1 MADKKSAT
9 IDDPIM
15 MASDSDYDYGST
27 QKRAYFTGDTF
38 VSGGATELYKPI
50 PEYEGIHRYD
60 PTAEWTEKEE
70 KKLVR
75 RLDKRICSWV
85 CLMFFALQL
94 DRGNIS
100 QALSDGM
107 LDDLGLNTNDYNY
120 GMMIF
125 YLCFLSAEVPSQMIS
140 KKLGPDVWIPIQ
152 MVTWSI
158 IGICQGFV
166 QDKQSFYATR
176 ALLGLIEGGFI
187 PDALLYLSYFY
198 TNKEL
203 PMRVGF
209 FYCASNGTFIVAAF
223 LAYGILHMRS
233 VGGWEGWRWLFVL
246 EGTLTFIIGVVS
258 WFYLPPGPTQTAS
271 WFRGKDGWFTEREE
285 VIMVNRVLRDDPGKG
300 GMHNRQGLT
309 LKLLGDALM
318 DYDLWPLYMIS
329 WTMLIPTN
337 PVTAYLTLNLKAL
350 GFGTFET
357 NLLTIPG
364 YVLFLVHLILIS
376 WYSEKINNR
385 MAILLYYSFWCFVL
399 LLTLELLPANA
410 SPWAWYSATILMI
423 GFPYIHSINVS
434 LTSRNAGSV
443 RTRTV
448 GSAMYNMI
456 CQASSVIS
464 SQIYRDDDKP
474 LYRRGNKVLL
484 ALVGWNVVMTV
495 FIKGYYIWRNKTREQ
510 IWDAMSDEEKD
521 EYLRTTKDEG
531 NKRYCFVPILG
542 PELEDWLH
550 QPQFLNN
557 SIFSYHQLITSVNL
571 KRPLLAPNAEMES
584 IWNKSSYD
592 RPADIEGAFSIAT
605 NRGQLEWSD
614 ADKDI
619 MRQAVDAIVSSLEG
633 NEGLTFAE
641 FEILAAYA
649 ARVDPRIQLACLD
662 NLVDIIRTSR
672 GSDLLSKYDQRF
684 LDFVVGIQSG
694 LDFARG
700 ANPGLCVPLGLADI
714 SQNVLCQAPTPVE
727 LMQIPGGETTRTW
740 KTEFEEVNGAG
751 KYTSSVVETV
761 TGDAFMSGGAY
772 STTSTTSS
780 SFTPSITPMLGI
792 HEPSVDI
799 KQSIEDFADL
809 TPEPG
814 FNEGRF

>member
-1 MADKKSAT
+1 MAGKKSTT
-9 IDDPIM
+9 IDDPIIQ
-15 MASDSDYDYGST
+15 ASDSDYDYGST

-246 EGTLTFIIGVVS
+246 EGTLTFLIGVVS

-309 LKLLGDALM
+309 LKLLWDAFM

-364 YVLFLVHLILIS
+364 YVLFLAHLILIS

-385 MAILLYYSFWCFVL
+385 MALLLYYSFWCFVL

-495 FIKGYYIWRNKTREQ
+495 FIKGYYIWRNKTRER
-510 IWDAMSDEEKD
+510 IWSAMPDEERD

-531 NKRYCFVPILG
+531 NKRLDF
-542 PELEDWLH
+542 
-550 QPQFLNN
+550 
-557 SIFSYHQLITSVNL
+557 
-571 KRPLLAPNAEMES
+571 RPKNRASNTNMES
-584 IWNKSSYD
+584 IWNKFSVD
-592 RPADIEGAFSIAT
+592 RAAIIEEAFWIAT
-605 NRGQLEWSD
+605 ERGQQEWSN
-614 ADKDI
+614 ADKDV
-619 MRQAVDAIVSSLEG
+619 MSQAADDIVRALGG
-633 NEGLTFAE
+633 NVGLTFVE
-641 FEILAAYA
+641 FEVLVAYA
-649 ARVDPRIQLACLD
+649 ARTDPERQLRFLD
-662 NLVDIIRTSR
+662 NLAEVIRASR
-672 GSDLLSKYDQRF
+672 GIGSLTYYDEQFMVFVMSIHNDLIDIARRNA
-684 LDFVVGIQSG
+684 G
-694 LDFARG
+694 LDVSSGPNAG
-700 ANPGLCVPLGLADI
+700 IA
-714 SQNVLCQAPTPVE
+714 QHVLDEEQAPVDSVHSPS
-727 LMQIPGGETTRTW
+727 GETTRTW
-740 KTEFEEVNGAG
+740 KSEYEEVSGEG
-751 KYTSSVVETV
+751 KYTTWVVETV
-761 TGDAFMSGGAY
+761 TGDEFSGGAY

-780 SFTPSITPMLGI
+780 SFTPSRTPI
-792 HEPSVDI
+792 
-799 KQSIEDFADL
+799 
-809 TPEPG
+809 PG
-814 FNEGRF
+814 NRDAPVLESDDSNHHPANA

>member
-1 MADKKSAT
+1 
-9 IDDPIM
+9 
-15 MASDSDYDYGST
+15 
-27 QKRAYFTGDTF
+27 
-38 VSGGATELYKPI
+38 
-50 PEYEGIHRYD
+50 
-60 PTAEWTEKEE
+60 
-70 KKLVR
+70 
-75 RLDKRICSWV
+75 
-85 CLMFFALQL
+85 MFFALQL

-198 TNKEL
+198 TNREL

-246 EGTLTFIIGVVS
+246 EGTLTFFIGVVS

-285 VIMVNRVLRDDPGKG
+285 VIMVNRVLRDDPGKVSELRTFTHSSNTDMAEQG

-309 LKLLGDALM
+309 LKLLWDALM

-364 YVLFLVHLILIS
+364 YVLFLAHLILIS

-385 MAILLYYSFWCFVL
+385 MALLLYYSFWCFVL

-423 GFPYIHSINVS
+423 GFPYIHSINGMNEILFWLYSFTDSSAVS

-464 SQIYRDDDKP
+464 SQ
-474 LYRRGNKVLL
+474 V
-484 ALVGWNVVMTV
+484 
-495 FIKGYYIWRNKTREQ
+495 
-510 IWDAMSDEEKD
+510 S
-521 EYLRTTKDEG
+521 LRS
-531 NKRYCFVPILG
+531 
-542 PELEDWLH
+542 H
-550 QPQFLNN
+550 
-557 SIFSYHQLITSVNL
+557 
-571 KRPLLAPNAEMES
+571 
-584 IWNKSSYD
+584 
-592 RPADIEGAFSIAT
+592 
-605 NRGQLEWSD
+605 
-614 ADKDI
+614 
-619 MRQAVDAIVSSLEG
+619 SSLSQSW
-633 NEGLTFAE
+633 LTK
-641 FEILAAYA
+641 
-649 ARVDPRIQLACLD
+649 
-662 NLVDIIRTSR
+662 RT
-672 GSDLLSKYDQRF
+672 DLS
-684 LDFVVGIQSG
+684 
-694 LDFARG
+694 
-700 ANPGLCVPLGLADI
+700 
-714 SQNVLCQAPTPVE
+714 
-727 LMQIPGGETTRTW
+727 
-740 KTEFEEVNGAG
+740 
-751 KYTSSVVETV
+751 
-761 TGDAFMSGGAY
+761 
-772 STTSTTSS
+772 
-780 SFTPSITPMLGI
+780 
-792 HEPSVDI
+792 
-799 KQSIEDFADL
+799 
-809 TPEPG
+809 
-814 FNEGRF
+814 

>member
-1 MADKKSAT
+1 MADKKSTT
-9 IDDPIM
+9 IDDPIIQ
-15 MASDSDYDYGST
+15 ASDSDYDCGST

-38 VSGGATELYKPI
+38 VSGGATELYRPI

-246 EGTLTFIIGVVS
+246 EGTLTFLIGVVS

-309 LKLLGDALM
+309 LKLLWDALM

-364 YVLFLVHLILIS
+364 YVLFLAHLILIS

-495 FIKGYYIWRNKTREQ
+495 FIKGYYIWRNKTREE
-510 IWDAMSDEEKD
+510 IWGAMSDEEKD
-521 EYLRTTKDEG
+521 VYLRTTKDEG
-531 NKRYCFVPILG
+531 NKRLDFRARTTVLQYKT
-542 PELEDWLH
+542 
-550 QPQFLNN
+550 
-557 SIFSYHQLITSVNL
+557 SIYLQSANHSVNL
-571 KRPLLAPNAEMES
+571 KNVLPDSNIEMES
-584 IWNKSSYD
+584 IWNKFSHD
-592 RPADIEGAFSIAT
+592 RAAVIEDAFSIAT
-605 NRGQLEWSD
+605 NRGQLEWSN
-614 ADKDI
+614 ADMDV
-619 MRQAVDAIVSSLEG
+619 MHQAADAIVFSLRG
-633 NEGLTFAE
+633 DEGLTFVE

-649 ARVDPRIQLACLD
+649 ARLDPGTQLAFLD
-662 NLVDIIRTSR
+662 NLAAIIRASR
-672 GSDLLSKYDQRF
+672 VGESLSEYDERF
-684 LDFVVGIQSG
+684 LNFVVGIHNG
-694 LDFARG
+694 LAVAHG
-700 ANPGLCVPLGLADI
+700 ANLGLHVPPGLADANI
-714 SQNVLCQAPTPVE
+714 AQHVLYQAPAPVDSI
-727 LMQIPGGETTRTW
+727 QIPSGETTRTW
-740 KTEFEEVNGAG
+740 KSEFEEVSGAG

-780 SFTPSITPMLGI
+780 SFTPAITPMLGI
-792 HEPSVDI
+792 REASVDI
-799 KQSIEDFADL
+799 QHSVEDSPPS
-809 TPEPG
+809 TPETG
-814 FNEGRF
+814 FGGY

>member
-1 MADKKSAT
+1 MADKKPTT
-9 IDDPIM
+9 IDDPIIT
-15 MASDSDYDYGST
+15 ASDSDYDYGST

-125 YLCFLSAEVPSQMIS
+125 YLCFLSAE
-140 KKLGPDVWIPIQ
+140 

-198 TNKEL
+198 TNREL

-233 VGGWEGWRWLFVL
+233 VGDWEGWRWLFVL
-246 EGTLTFIIGVVS
+246 EGTLTFFIGVVS

-309 LKLLGDALM
+309 LKLLWDALM

-364 YVLFLVHLILIS
+364 YVLFLAHLILIS

-385 MAILLYYSFWCFVL
+385 MALLLYYSFWCFVL

-484 ALVGWNVVMTV
+484 ALVGWNVVMTI
-495 FIKGYYIWRNKTREQ
+495 FIKGYYIWRNKTRER
-510 IWDAMSDEEKD
+510 IWNAMSDGEKD

-531 NKRYCFVPILG
+531 NKR
-542 PELEDWLH
+542 
-550 QPQFLNN
+550 
-557 SIFSYHQLITSVNL
+557 
-571 KRPLLAPNAEMES
+571 
-584 IWNKSSYD
+584 
-592 RPADIEGAFSIAT
+592 
-605 NRGQLEWSD
+605 
-614 ADKDI
+614 
-619 MRQAVDAIVSSLEG
+619 
-633 NEGLTFAE
+633 
-641 FEILAAYA
+641 
-649 ARVDPRIQLACLD
+649 
-662 NLVDIIRTSR
+662 
-672 GSDLLSKYDQRF
+672 
-684 LDFVVGIQSG
+684 LDFR
-694 LDFARG
+694 FA
-700 ANPGLCVPLGLADI
+700 
-714 SQNVLCQAPTPVE
+714 
-727 LMQIPGGETTRTW
+727 
-740 KTEFEEVNGAG
+740 
-751 KYTSSVVETV
+751 
-761 TGDAFMSGGAY
+761 
-772 STTSTTSS
+772 
-780 SFTPSITPMLGI
+780 
-792 HEPSVDI
+792 H
-799 KQSIEDFADL
+799 
-809 TPEPG
+809 
-814 FNEGRF
+814 

>member
-1 MADKKSAT
+1 MVDKKSTT
-9 IDDPIM
+9 IDDPIIQ
-15 MASDSDYDYGST
+15 ASDSDYDYGST

-246 EGTLTFIIGVVS
+246 EGTLTFLIGVVS

-309 LKLLGDALM
+309 LKLLWDALM

-364 YVLFLVHLILIS
+364 YVLFLAHLILIS

-474 LYRRGNKVLL
+474 LYRRGNKILL

-495 FIKGYYIWRNKTREQ
+495 FIKGYYIWRNKTRER
-510 IWDAMSDEEKD
+510 IWSAMSDEERD

-531 NKRYCFVPILG
+531 NKR
-542 PELEDWLH
+542 
-550 QPQFLNN
+550 
-557 SIFSYHQLITSVNL
+557 
-571 KRPLLAPNAEMES
+571 
-584 IWNKSSYD
+584 
-592 RPADIEGAFSIAT
+592 
-605 NRGQLEWSD
+605 
-614 ADKDI
+614 
-619 MRQAVDAIVSSLEG
+619 
-633 NEGLTFAE
+633 
-641 FEILAAYA
+641 
-649 ARVDPRIQLACLD
+649 
-662 NLVDIIRTSR
+662 
-672 GSDLLSKYDQRF
+672 
-684 LDFVVGIQSG
+684 LDFR
-694 LDFARG
+694 FA
-700 ANPGLCVPLGLADI
+700 
-714 SQNVLCQAPTPVE
+714 
-727 LMQIPGGETTRTW
+727 
-740 KTEFEEVNGAG
+740 
-751 KYTSSVVETV
+751 
-761 TGDAFMSGGAY
+761 
-772 STTSTTSS
+772 
-780 SFTPSITPMLGI
+780 
-792 HEPSVDI
+792 H
-799 KQSIEDFADL
+799 
-809 TPEPG
+809 
-814 FNEGRF
+814 

>member
-1 MADKKSAT
+1 MADKKSTT
-9 IDDPIM
+9 IDDPIIQ
-15 MASDSDYDYGST
+15 ASDSDYDYGST

-125 YLCFLSAEVPSQMIS
+125 YLCFLSVEVPSQMIS

-246 EGTLTFIIGVVS
+246 EGTLTFFIGVVS

-285 VIMVNRVLRDDPGKG
+285 VIMVNRVLRDDPGKVSELSTFTQSSNTDMEVQG

-309 LKLLGDALM
+309 LKLLWDALM

-423 GFPYIHSINVS
+423 GFPYIHSINGEDKKTFFSFSSSLTDSSAVS

-495 FIKGYYIWRNKTREQ
+495 FIKGYYIWRNKTRER
-510 IWDAMSDEEKD
+510 IWSAMSDEEKD
-521 EYLRTTKDEG
+521 VYLRTTKDEG
-531 NKRYCFVPILG
+531 NKR
-542 PELEDWLH
+542 
-550 QPQFLNN
+550 
-557 SIFSYHQLITSVNL
+557 
-571 KRPLLAPNAEMES
+571 
-584 IWNKSSYD
+584 
-592 RPADIEGAFSIAT
+592 
-605 NRGQLEWSD
+605 
-614 ADKDI
+614 
-619 MRQAVDAIVSSLEG
+619 
-633 NEGLTFAE
+633 
-641 FEILAAYA
+641 
-649 ARVDPRIQLACLD
+649 
-662 NLVDIIRTSR
+662 
-672 GSDLLSKYDQRF
+672 
-684 LDFVVGIQSG
+684 LDFR
-694 LDFARG
+694 FA
-700 ANPGLCVPLGLADI
+700 
-714 SQNVLCQAPTPVE
+714 
-727 LMQIPGGETTRTW
+727 
-740 KTEFEEVNGAG
+740 
-751 KYTSSVVETV
+751 
-761 TGDAFMSGGAY
+761 
-772 STTSTTSS
+772 
-780 SFTPSITPMLGI
+780 
-792 HEPSVDI
+792 H
-799 KQSIEDFADL
+799 
-809 TPEPG
+809 
-814 FNEGRF
+814 

>member
-1 MADKKSAT
+1 MADKKSTT
-9 IDDPIM
+9 IDDPIIQ
-15 MASDSDYDYGST
+15 ASDSDYDYGST

-38 VSGGATELYKPI
+38 VSGGATELYRPI

-246 EGTLTFIIGVVS
+246 EGTLTFLIGVVS

-309 LKLLGDALM
+309 LKLLWDALM

-364 YVLFLVHLILIS
+364 YVLFLAHLILIS

-399 LLTLELLPANA
+399 LLTLELLPASA

-495 FIKGYYIWRNKTREQ
+495 FIKGYYIWRNKTREE
-510 IWDAMSDEEKD
+510 IWGAMSDEEKD

-531 NKRYCFVPILG
+531 NKRLDF
-542 PELEDWLH
+542 
-550 QPQFLNN
+550 
-557 SIFSYHQLITSVNL
+557 
-571 KRPLLAPNAEMES
+571 RPRARGLDSNTEMES
-584 IWNKSSYD
+584 IWNKFSYD
-592 RPADIEGAFSIAT
+592 RAAVIEDAFSIAT
-605 NRGQLEWSD
+605 NRGQLEWSN
-614 ADKDI
+614 ADKDV
-619 MRQAVDAIVSSLEG
+619 MHQAADTIVFSLRG
-633 NEGLTFAE
+633 DEGLAFVE

-649 ARVDPRIQLACLD
+649 ARLDPTNQLAFLD
-662 NLVDIIRTSR
+662 SLAAIIRASR
-672 GSDLLSKYDQRF
+672 VGESLSEYDERF
-684 LDFVVGIQSG
+684 LNFVVGIHNG
-694 LDFARG
+694 LAVAGG
-700 ANPGLCVPLGLADI
+700 ANLGLYVPPGLADANI
-714 SQNVLCQAPTPVE
+714 AQHVLGQAPAPIDLIQTPS
-727 LMQIPGGETTRTW
+727 GETTRTW
-740 KTEFEEVNGAG
+740 KSEFEEVSGAG
-751 KYTSSVVETV
+751 RFYSTLE
-761 TGDAFMSGGAY
+761 GMSGLK
-772 STTSTTSS
+772 
-780 SFTPSITPMLGI
+780 LGSDASD
-792 HEPSVDI
+792 PFSVD
-799 KQSIEDFADL
+799 A
-809 TPEPG
+809 
-814 FNEGRF
+814 